1 MIFFCFHTNCKDFV
15 LMVTVLFLSNMH
27 ACVHVHAQL
36 CPIWIPFICSS
47 LISMSETS
55 KTMLSKSGES
65 GCIFLVH
72 RWNNFRF
79 SSLRMMLLLG
89 LSYMTFIMLSW
100 YFYAQFLEFSFF
112 FFFLITNECCTLSK
126 VFASI

>member
-1 MIFFCFHTNCKDFV
+1 
-15 LMVTVLFLSNMH
+15 MH

-55 KTMLSKSGES
+55 KTMLNKSGDS

-89 LSYMTFIMLSW
+89 LSYMTFIMLSC
-100 YFYAQFLEFSFF
+100 YFYVQFLEFSFF
-112 FFFLITNECCTLSK
+112 LSFF
-126 VFASI
+126 